1 MLLIQIGMSKKIISS
16 NLGRYPIHAYLTI
29 SIRWLLAVVRGE
41 GRSQKSFPDLI
52 LTRNS
57 KKKMKIL

>member
-41 GRSQKSFPDLI
+41 GRSQESFPELI
-52 LTRNS
+52 LTR
-57 KKKMKIL
+57 K